1 MNLTQYPAPPPK
13 KKKLGVYHF
22 DIIFE
27 AVLLTLRSG
36 HFVEVASVAS
46 VAMTR
51 NDPIKEIDGKKHII

>member
-13 KKKLGVYHF
+13 KKIRSFHF
-22 DIIFE
+22 DVIFE

-36 HFVEVASVAS
+36 HFVEVASEAS